1 MLPLR
6 FIKVLTPKRAKGIFM
21 GLWSPHTSVLKR
33 TTTGFGMLFRRWK
46 PEAEQ
51 DMEYLVFKCDFRPPV
66 FSVRQPRGYTR
77 LRGVCSALSG
87 VSKAGAGQTGRRHYW
102 LLHTDPQTV
111 CGFLFC
117 AITCLPHPCKAG
129 RAFERSCLTLVYVAC
144 AVLSRT

>member
-66 FSVRQPRGYTR
+66 FSVRQPQGFIR
-77 LRGVCSALSG
+77 LRGSFF
-87 VSKAGAGQTGRRHYW
+87 W
-102 LLHTDPQTV
+102 LAR
-111 CGFLFC
+111 C
-117 AITCLPHPCKAG
+117 
-129 RAFERSCLTLVYVAC
+129 
-144 AVLSRT
+144 